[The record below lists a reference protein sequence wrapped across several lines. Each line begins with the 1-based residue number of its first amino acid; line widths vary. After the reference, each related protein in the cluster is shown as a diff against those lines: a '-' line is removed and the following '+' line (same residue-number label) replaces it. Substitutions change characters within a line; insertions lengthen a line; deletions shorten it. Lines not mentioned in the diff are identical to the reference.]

1 MVHHL
6 TCAYSARD
14 VSHGSFASLDG
25 LPSQGVHSAGSIERI
40 VINDN
45 RTAAGTTADGVRAI
59 RLEAR
64 LGTWHPDRDSDP
76 GVVVKA
82 FAVEGGP
89 LQIPGPLIRVREG
102 TEIRIRIRNTLGDSL
117 ALHGF
122 YTRPGTELSS
132 EAVTIAPN
140 EAREIAFAAGR
151 PGTYYYW
158 GATSADTRL
167 QQRSP
172 RDSQLVGALIVDPRD
187 APTEDRVLLIS
198 NWSTGP
204 GAGTFGRM
212 VINGRSW
219 PHTERLTYKVGETVR
234 MRVINA
240 GAAVHPMHLHGFY
253 FNVDRRGDEHADT
266 VFPRGLSA
274 RMVVT
279 ERLPGGRTF
288 SLTWKPTRPGNWLFH
303 CHDNVHLQ
311 RGIPLDGGPA
321 PAPHAHVENHA
332 LEMMSG
338 PVMGITLTGKSIEP
352 RVSTTVRRRQLR
364 LVARIDRDGTAQE
377 PSYGYTLHTGSATD
391 APPPPYLPGPTIVLQ
406 RSEPVSIIVKNEL
419 PEPTSVHWHGIE
431 LESYYDGV
439 AGFAG
444 EGRRIAPAI
453 PSGGSFEARF
463 TPPRAGTFIYHTHID
478 EVRQQQAGLS
488 GALLVVDDPAGYDP
502 QRDIVLLATVP
513 RKAADAAKVLLNGS
527 STPPLREMR
536 LGEHYRLRLI
546 NIHTFRPA
554 MRLRLLRDA
563 TLLEWRAL
571 AKDGMNL
578 PPDQAIMGPSEIQ
591 MGNGETY
598 DFEFVP
604 SAAGEL
610 RFDVTSAAGVL
621 LVSMQIRV
629 RSPER
634 ARQTF
639 ASRSNRRSE
648 SERITSSEAPPQT
661 LPDSASLHHKL
672 DNAPLTR
679 GRS

>member
-1 MVHHL
+1 MNINRRPL
-6 TCAYSARD
+6 QCSSAFRAAIALAICLW
-14 VSHGSFASLDG
+14 SAAAPIEGQAS
-25 LPSQGVHSAGSIERI
+25 QAAGSGGSPERI
-40 VINDN
+40 AINDN
-45 RTAAGTTADGVRAI
+45 RTGAGTTADGVLTV

-89 LQIPGPLIRVREG
+89 LQIPCPVMRVRDG
-102 TEIRIRIRNTLGDSL
+102 TEIRIRIGNTLGDSL

-122 YTRPGTELSS
+122 YTRPGTELGS
-132 EAVTIAPN
+132 EAVTIAPDD
-140 EAREIAFAAGR
+140 AREIAFAAGR

-158 GATSADTRL
+158 GATTTEARL
-167 QQRSP
+167 QNRP
-172 RDSQLVGALIVDPRD
+172 APDSQLVGALIVDPRD

-198 NWSTGP
+198 NWSVGP
-204 GAGTFGRM
+204 GAGVNGRM

-234 MRVINA
+234 MRLINA
-240 GAAVHPMHLHGFY
+240 GAGLHPMHLHGFY
-253 FNVDRRGDEHADT
+253 FNVDSRGDERADT
-266 VFPRGLSA
+266 AFPGGASP

-279 ERLPGGRTF
+279 ERLPSGRTF

-303 CHDNVHLQ
+303 CHDNVHLE
-311 RGIPLDGGPA
+311 RGIPLDGGTA
-321 PAPHAHVENHA
+321 AVSHAHVTNHA
-332 LEMMSG
+332 LEMMAG
-338 PVMGITLTGKSIEP
+338 PVMGITVTGKSMEP
-352 RVSTTVRRRQLR
+352 RESITVKRRQLR
-364 LVARIDRDGTAQE
+364 LVARVDRGGTVEE
-377 PSYGYTLHTGSATD
+377 PAYGYTLHTGAATG
-391 APPPPYLPGPTIVLQ
+391 APPPPYLPGPTIVLK

-488 GALLVVDDPAGYDP
+488 GALLVVDDPAAYDP

-513 RKAADAAKVLLNGS
+513 RKAADAGKVMVNGS

-536 LGEHYRLRLI
+536 MGEHYRLRLI

-554 MRLRLLRDA
+554 MRLRLLRDS

-571 AKDGMNL
+571 AKDGMDL
-578 PPDQAIMGPSEIQ
+578 PADQAITGRSEIQ

-604 SAAGEL
+604 SVAGEL

-621 LVSMQIRV
+621 LVSMPIRV
-629 RSPER
+629 R
-634 ARQTF
+634 
-639 ASRSNRRSE
+639 
-648 SERITSSEAPPQT
+648 
-661 LPDSASLHHKL
+661 
-672 DNAPLTR
+672 
-679 GRS
+679 